1 MIFSATA
8 NQRAILAIYAPLL
21 LWIGVIFFLSSGS
34 GSMEHTSRFI
44 RPLLEFLFPS
54 AAESTLQLY
63 HSYIRKSAHFTEYAI
78 LGLLAARLFITLN
91 LLKWPL
97 ISFALCAVIAALD
110 EFNQSYI
117 QTRTGSPYDVL
128 LDCLGACFGVGVIW
142 YINYRRSI
150 RVLSE

>member
-1 MIFSATA
+1 M
-8 NQRAILAIYAPLL
+8 LYAPLL

-34 GSMEHTSRFI
+34 GSMEQTSRFI

-78 LGLLAARLFITLN
+78 LGVLAARMFITLN
-91 LLKWPL
+91 FPKSPL
-97 ISFALCAVIAALD
+97 ISFALCAAVAGLD
-110 EFNQSYI
+110 EFNQSFS

-128 LDCLGACFGVGVIW
+128 IDCLGAAFGIGLVW
-142 YINYRRSI
+142 YINRRRSTH
-150 RVLSE
+150 VLSG